1 MVTVTILIV
10 EDETPIRS
18 VITEILEYE
27 GYPVASVRNGIEAL
41 AYLRQQAELPRLIL
55 LDLGMPVM
63 TGWAFREEQQRDPRL
78 AHIPVIIMSATIQLD
93 RTAAALNA
101 TGFLDKPVDIHTLL
115 SKVARYYR

>member
-1 MVTVTILIV
+1 MTILIV
-10 EDETPIRS
+10 EDETPIRC

-63 TGWAFREEQQRDPRL
+63 TGWEFRAEQQRDPKL
-78 AHIPVIIMSATIQLD
+78 ADIPVIIMSATIQLD

-101 TGFLDKPVDIHTLL
+101 TSYLDKPVDIQTLL
-115 SKVARYYR
+115 SKVAQYYQ